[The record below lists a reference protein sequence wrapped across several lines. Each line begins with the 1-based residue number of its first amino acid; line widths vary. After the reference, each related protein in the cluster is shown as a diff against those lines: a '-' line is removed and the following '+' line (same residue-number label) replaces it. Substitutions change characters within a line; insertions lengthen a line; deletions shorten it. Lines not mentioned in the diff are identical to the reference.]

1 MNRLCLQFGI
11 KCIGMARLA
20 RVGLPQDSSLAQQGG
35 EASPGNGDQ
44 LEMAVRGKSYL
55 SWLGDQLALF

>member
-1 MNRLCLQFGI
+1 
-11 KCIGMARLA
+11 MARLA